1 VVCSGV
7 VRYLVNQ
14 LAEREVE
21 TRRWLR
27 LFNEWLTEAVALM
40 LLRDLGMLKRPHTQN
55 LN

>member
-1 VVCSGV
+1 VVCSGL

-27 LFNEWLTEAVALM
+27 LFNEWLTETVALM
-40 LLRDLGMLKRPHTQN
+40 LLRDLGLLKKTRTQN